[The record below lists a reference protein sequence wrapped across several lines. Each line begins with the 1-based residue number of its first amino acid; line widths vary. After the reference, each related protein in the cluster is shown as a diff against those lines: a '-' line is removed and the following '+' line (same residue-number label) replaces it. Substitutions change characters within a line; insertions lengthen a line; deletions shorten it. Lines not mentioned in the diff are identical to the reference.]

1 MCYYLQVLEAVGV
14 EDNDGSLDK
23 GSSRDESNGSNRSDL
38 GVDIEHNLEFRDC
51 QKLAKFNN
59 KQKRRLKEM

>member
-23 GSSRDESNGSNRSDL
+23 GSSRDESNGSNRSNRSNL
-38 GVDIEHNLEFRDC
+38 GVDIEYDLEF
-51 QKLAKFNN
+51 
-59 KQKRRLKEM
+59 